1 MLITLSFDKFASHF
15 CRTLKLRVMNQ
26 NSGVGNSRS
35 ISFYGVLFNSSTL
48 RNLEHFGN
56 RKNEKLISEQIFVG
70 QVHNILFITNVCVYR
85 NNGGI

>member
-26 NSGVGNSRS
+26 NSGVGV
-35 ISFYGVLFNSSTL
+35 FHSTVYFL
-48 RNLEHFGN
+48 TIILVFVV
-56 RKNEKLISEQIFVG
+56 IFVG
-70 QVHNILFITNVCVYR
+70 QVHNILFITNVCVYVYR